1 LGSIVA
7 KKAPKIGDKVEHTCT
22 LNGTFQGVV
31 IEVLST
37 QFIYKTADGHDR
49 FCLFKEIWKKL
60 DES

>member
-1 LGSIVA
+1 MESFVS
-7 KKAPKIGDKVEHTCT
+7 KRAPKIGDKVEHTCT
-22 LNGTFQGVV
+22 LNGRFEGVV

-37 QFIYKTADGHDR
+37 QFIYKTAEGHER